1 MTFEQFVIQL
11 EKDFK
16 KILKDANDRSAFLA
30 DNFNIKETL
39 FQVECLAD
47 LERSK
52 DDKGLDEKK

>member
-1 MTFEQFVIQL
+1 MTFEQFIAQL

-16 KILKDANDRSAFLA
+16 KILKDAKDRSAFLA
-30 DNFNIKETL
+30 DSFNIKETL

-52 DDKGLDEKK
+52 NNKGL